1 MVQFKSLLDTMRGLL
16 FFQLKKATISL
27 YMEVVALF
35 LDYKYFVLMKI
46 LRGTFSINNPDFAP
60 MSPHSNLFLIV
71 ELAAIHA
78 FLL

>member
-46 LRGTFSINNPDFAP
+46 LRGHFQ
-60 MSPHSNLFLIV
+60 LITRI
-71 ELAAIHA
+71 LHQCPRTQIY
-78 FLL
+78 F